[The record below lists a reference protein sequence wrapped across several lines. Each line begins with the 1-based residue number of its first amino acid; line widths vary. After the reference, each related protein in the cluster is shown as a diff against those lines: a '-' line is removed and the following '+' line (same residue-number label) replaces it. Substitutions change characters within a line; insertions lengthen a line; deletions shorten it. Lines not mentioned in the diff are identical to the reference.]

1 MFVRV
6 VRKQQGYHFTVVD
19 IQAGS
24 IEREM
29 ELVLD
34 LGIVQPAYLGRI
46 QAWYAIADNLV
57 GCDLGDKEKRQVARD
72 LANWLPPL
80 SRSDFENTRREDLE
94 QLMAL
99 RDADSPH
106 EPWIPV
112 ELSGTDPLDIIAC
125 WLDEDDDDQEPMPA

>member
-34 LGIVQPAYLGRI
+34 LGIIQPEYLGRI

-57 GCDLGDKEKRQVARD
+57 GCNLDENDKIQVARD

-80 SRSDFENTRREDLE
+80 SRRDFEKTRRQDLE

-99 RDADSPH
+99 RDSNSPH
-106 EPWIPV
+106 TPWIPV
-112 ELSGTDPLDIIAC
+112 ELSGSDPLDIIAC
-125 WLDEDDDDQEPMPA
+125 WLDEDDDK